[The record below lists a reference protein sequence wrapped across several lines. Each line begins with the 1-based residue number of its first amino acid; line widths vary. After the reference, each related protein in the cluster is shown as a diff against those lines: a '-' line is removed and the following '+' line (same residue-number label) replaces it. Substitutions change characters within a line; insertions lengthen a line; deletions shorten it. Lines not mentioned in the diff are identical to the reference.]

1 MTVHYRDGS
10 TEVVVCD
17 QYSLS
22 MWERWAVRTGL
33 PFDPQSPGRTA
44 LTQMRVMAW
53 AALQRDAAVKVS
65 FDAWDATVQGV
76 DGGDPDEVDP
86 TTPATSA
93 G

>member
-1 MTVHYRDGS
+1 
-10 TEVVVCD
+10 
-17 QYSLS
+17 
-22 MWERWAVRTGL
+22 
-33 PFDPQSPGRTA
+33 
-44 LTQMRVMAW
+44 MRVMAW

-86 TTPATSA
+86 TIPATSA